1 VLECLQRS
9 VKTADM
15 CSLASSQHVHLFV
28 EVLNHYLCFYEAGCP
43 TVTEKYVS
51 ALISFVNDKRDEGE
65 VGTSREKLH
74 RLLNGALVD
83 LLPPRIVLL
92 ATTNRARC
100 RPR

>member
-51 ALISFVNDKRDEGE
+51 ALISFINDKRAEGDVRCVYCGS
-65 VGTSREKLH
+65 VGWDW
-74 RLLNGALVD
+74 VD
-83 LLPPRIVLL
+83 GVICLSID
-92 ATTNRARC
+92 
-100 RPR
+100 

>member
-51 ALISFVNDKRDEGE
+51 ALISFINDKRAEGE
-65 VGTSREKLH
+65 VR
-74 RLLNGALVD
+74 ALYVCIVGRGRASVGRVIG
-83 LLPPRIVLL
+83 LIHLPVH
-92 ATTNRARC
+92 
-100 RPR
+100 